1 MLGVFAY
8 LAFSSKRQT
17 PSRSSYKERKTTMHF
32 RTQIKNATI
41 VNEGERFIGTLVID
55 DDRIDEI
62 IKGAD
67 AEPLIPVDKTI
78 DGTGCFILPGL
89 IDTHVHFRDPGLTH
103 KGDFCSESRAAAAGG
118 VTTVFDM
125 PNCIPQTTTLEA
137 FQEKFKIAASKSVV
151 NYGFFFGATAGNA
164 YELGKLNPRKVA
176 GIKLFMGSST
186 GNMLVSDERSLQAIF
201 ENAKLPIV
209 AHCEDSAII
218 NANMAKAK
226 ELYGEDPCVCH
237 HPEIRSEE
245 ACYQSTSLAVKLAR
259 EAGARLH
266 VAHISTA
273 RELEL
278 FDANDQQITAEVC
291 VGHLIFCDEDYKR
304 LGTRIKVNPAIK
316 TAHDRDSLRQALTN
330 GKVLTIGTDHAPHA
344 LKEKV
349 GGCAKAASGMPII
362 QFSLVSMLELVDKGV
377 LTIEQLVQLMCHN
390 PATMLQIEGRG
401 YLREGYKADVVV
413 VRPHKPWLLTPNRIQ
428 SQCNWSPLEGH
439 VFHWSVER
447 TICNGFSIFN
457 RGHITDEKFRG
468 QAVCY
473 DR

>member
-1 MLGVFAY
+1 
-8 LAFSSKRQT
+8 
-17 PSRSSYKERKTTMHF
+17 MHF
-32 RTQIKNATI
+32 RTQIKNAII
-41 VNEGERFIGTLVID
+41 VNEGRRFLGTLVID

-62 IKGAD
+62 IEGAD
-67 AEPLIPVDKTI
+67 SEPIIPVDKTI
-78 DGTGCFILPGL
+78 DGTGCYVLPGI
-89 IDTHVHFRDPGLTH
+89 IDDHVHFRDPGLTH

-125 PNCIPQTTTLEA
+125 PNCIPQTTTEEV
-137 FQEKFKIAASKSVV
+137 FQEKMQIAASKSVV
-151 NYGFFFGATAGNA
+151 NYGLFFGATAGNA

-186 GNMLVSDERSLQAIF
+186 GNMLVDNERSLKAIF
-201 ENAKLPIV
+201 ESTQLPV
-209 AHCEDSAII
+209 MTHCEDTSII

-226 ELYGEDPCVCH
+226 ALYGDDPDICH

-245 ACYQSTSLAVKLAR
+245 ACYQSTALAIRLAR
-259 EAGARLH
+259 NANARLH

-278 FDANDQQITAEVC
+278 FNDNDNSITAEVC
-291 VGHLIFCDEDYKR
+291 VGHLMFCDEDYKK
-304 LGTRIKVNPAIK
+304 LASRIKVNPAIK
-316 TAHDRDSLRQALTN
+316 TKADRDALRKALSS
-330 GKVLTIGTDHAPHA
+330 GKIYTIGTDHAPHTIS
-344 LKEKV
+344 EKV

-377 LTIEQLVQLMCHN
+377 LSLEQLVCLMCHN
-390 PATMLQIEGRG
+390 PANLLQIEGRG
-401 YLREGYKADVVV
+401 YIREGYKADIVI
-413 VRPHKPWLLTPNRIQ
+413 VRPNTPWLLTPNRIQ
-428 SQCNWSPLEGH
+428 SKCNWSPLEGH
-439 VFHWSVER
+439 VFHWRVER

-473 DR
+473 NR

>member
-1 MLGVFAY
+1 
-8 LAFSSKRQT
+8 
-17 PSRSSYKERKTTMHF
+17 MHF
-32 RTQIKNATI
+32 RTQIKNAII
-41 VNEGERFIGTLVID
+41 VNEGRRFLGTLVID

-62 IKGAD
+62 IEGAD
-67 AEPLIPVDKTI
+67 SEPIIPVDKTI
-78 DGTGCFILPGL
+78 DGTGCYVLPGI
-89 IDTHVHFRDPGLTH
+89 IDDHVHFRDPGLTH

-125 PNCIPQTTTLEA
+125 PNCVPQTTTEEV
-137 FQEKFKIAASKSVV
+137 FQEKMQIAASKSVV
-151 NYGFFFGATAGNA
+151 NYGLFFGATAGNA

-186 GNMLVSDERSLQAIF
+186 GNMLVDNERSLKAIF
-201 ENAKLPIV
+201 ESTQLPV
-209 AHCEDSAII
+209 MTHCEDTSII

-226 ELYGEDPCVCH
+226 ALYGDDPDICH

-245 ACYQSTSLAVKLAR
+245 ACYQSTALAIRLAR
-259 EAGARLH
+259 KANARLH

-278 FDANDQQITAEVC
+278 FNDNDNSITAEVC
-291 VGHLIFCDEDYKR
+291 VGHLMFCDEDYKK
-304 LGTRIKVNPAIK
+304 LASRIKVNPAIK
-316 TAHDRDSLRQALTN
+316 TKADRDALRKALSS
-330 GKVLTIGTDHAPHA
+330 GKIYTIGTDHAPHTIS
-344 LKEKV
+344 EKV

-377 LTIEQLVQLMCHN
+377 LSLEQLVCLMCHN
-390 PATMLQIEGRG
+390 PANLLQIEGRG
-401 YLREGYKADVVV
+401 YIREGYKADIVI
-413 VRPHKPWLLTPNRIQ
+413 VRPNTPWLLTPNRIQ
-428 SQCNWSPLEGH
+428 SKCNWSPLEGH
-439 VFHWSVER
+439 VFHWRVER

-473 DR
+473 NR

>member
-1 MLGVFAY
+1 
-8 LAFSSKRQT
+8 
-17 PSRSSYKERKTTMHF
+17 MHF
-32 RTQIKNATI
+32 RTQIKNAII
-41 VNEGERFIGTLVID
+41 VNEGRRFLGTLVID

-62 IKGAD
+62 IEGAD
-67 AEPLIPVDKTI
+67 SEPIIPVDKTI
-78 DGTGCFILPGL
+78 DGTGCYVLPGI
-89 IDTHVHFRDPGLTH
+89 IDDHVHFRDPGLTH

-125 PNCIPQTTTLEA
+125 PNCVPQTTTEEA
-137 FQEKFKIAASKSVV
+137 FQEKMQIAASKSVV
-151 NYGFFFGATAGNA
+151 NYGLFFGATAGNA

-186 GNMLVSDERSLQAIF
+186 GNMLVDNERSLKAIF
-201 ENAKLPIV
+201 ESTQLPV
-209 AHCEDSAII
+209 MTHCEDTSII

-226 ELYGEDPCVCH
+226 ALYGDDPDICH

-245 ACYQSTSLAVKLAR
+245 ACYQSTALAIRLAR
-259 EAGARLH
+259 KANARLH

-278 FDANDQQITAEVC
+278 FNDNDNSITAEVC
-291 VGHLIFCDEDYKR
+291 VGHLMFCDEDYKK
-304 LGTRIKVNPAIK
+304 LASRIKVNPAIK
-316 TAHDRDSLRQALTN
+316 TKADRDALRKALSS
-330 GKVLTIGTDHAPHA
+330 GKIYTIGTDHAPHTIS
-344 LKEKV
+344 EKV

-377 LTIEQLVQLMCHN
+377 LSLEQLVCLMCHN
-390 PATMLQIEGRG
+390 PANLLQIEGRG
-401 YLREGYKADVVV
+401 YIREGYKADIVM
-413 VRPHKPWLLTPNRIQ
+413 VRPNTPWLLTPNRIQ
-428 SQCNWSPLEGH
+428 SKCNWSPLEGH
-439 VFHWSVER
+439 VFHWRVER

-473 DR
+473 NR